1 MHGYALKIP
10 FKVALNSV
18 FVFLKSVVFMTVM
31 GINRS
36 CVMYQTFLVYE
47 WTCVDIKYAQI

>member
-47 WTCVDIKYAQI
+47 WTCVDKKYAQI